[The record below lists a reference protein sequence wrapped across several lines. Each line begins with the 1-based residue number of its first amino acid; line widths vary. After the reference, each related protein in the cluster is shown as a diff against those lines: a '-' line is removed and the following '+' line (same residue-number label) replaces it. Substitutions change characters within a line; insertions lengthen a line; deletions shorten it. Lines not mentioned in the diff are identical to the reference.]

1 MPPEGAFR
9 RGGPMD
15 RPLEDFSLIETLRY
29 EPDAGFIRLRLHL
42 ARLQRSARRLG
53 FSTPKSVLNKLEDAV
68 AGASAPLRVRLT
80 LDREGQAAVTTAA
93 FTPLPADT
101 VWRVRIAATRLD
113 SADKLLRVKTTRRF
127 VYEAARAEY
136 RPDEADEVL
145 LLNEKDEVCEGTITS
160 VFLEDGPD
168 ALRTPPI
175 SSGLLAGVLR
185 TELICQRKARVGRI
199 RPDDLQNRTLY
210 VGNSLRGLIR
220 AQLIWN

>member
-1 MPPEGAFR
+1 
-9 RGGPMD
+9 MD

-199 RPDDLQNRTLY
+199 LPGDLQNRTLY